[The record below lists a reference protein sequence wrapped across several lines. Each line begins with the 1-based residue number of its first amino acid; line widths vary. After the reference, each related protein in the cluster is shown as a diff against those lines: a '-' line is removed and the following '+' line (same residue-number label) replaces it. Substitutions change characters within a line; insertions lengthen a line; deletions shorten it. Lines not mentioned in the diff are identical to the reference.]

1 MGPLRPKDEAGW
13 DDGPS
18 RPGVSV
24 RRAIVVVIAA
34 MLLVAIPL
42 FLLLLWKMAS
52 PDPSLFGANTSN
64 PLGGGSSRS
73 PSRTIISTST
83 ISLTIDGADW
93 RRFVQAVDRF
103 ALDHRLADDMR
114 ALTVPSGDL
123 GITWF
128 WFTGQD
134 ADLSFN
140 RKTKQAEAT
149 LVEIEARF
157 YGFAPGAGE
166 RLKAAFEE
174 EVIRSGRFSK

>member
-1 MGPLRPKDEAGW
+1 MAPLRPEDESGW

-18 RPGVSV
+18 RSGVGV

-52 PDPSLFGANTSN
+52 PDPSLFGANISN
-64 PLGGGSSRS
+64 PLGGGNSRS
-73 PSRTIISTST
+73 PSRTIVSTST
-83 ISLTIDGADW
+83 INLTIDGADW

-103 ALDHRLADDMR
+103 ALEHRLADDMR
-114 ALTVPSGDL
+114 ALTVPSGEL
-123 GITWF
+123 GTTWF
-128 WFTGQD
+128 WFAGQD

-140 RKTKQAEAT
+140 RQTKQSDAAF
-149 LVEIEARF
+149 VKIEANF

-174 EVIRSGRFSK
+174 EVIRGGRFSK